1 MGGVWDNLGP
11 LLGTL
16 GRFWVVLGGF
26 EIELLSSIGPRWA
39 PRGLLDRFGVPLGG
53 VWEGFG
59 EDLGGSWEDFSQFW
73 DGFWRDLGKNEFYG
87 AHSLLVAKEFQ
98 KGWGRVSK

>member
-16 GRFWVVLGGF
+16 GRFWVVLRGF

-39 PRGLLDRFGVPLGG
+39 PRDLRDRFGVPLGG
-53 VWEGFG
+53 VWEGLG
-59 EDLGGSWEDFSQFW
+59 EDLGGFWEDFNQFG
-73 DGFWRDLGKNEFYG
+73 DGFWRDLGKNELYG
-87 AHSLLVAKEFQ
+87 AHSPLVAKEFQ